1 MKHIM
6 FELKKLI
13 RQKKFL
19 WLFFIVLLYT
29 MAVYF
34 YHYQQYPEMK
44 DRAYFVVQQL
54 DVEARGV
61 QTQLTLAQKET
72 PENPLIA
79 EQLTEVQGM
88 LSSIFQWKVAVTEER
103 WGDVPKPE
111 GEFLS
116 HLQAFL
122 DSGGVFTGIT
132 QSEIQARLDK
142 SRWLQK
148 YNLPYEDEEYPLSA
162 HLILKGGSSVFFGVI
177 GLVLMV
183 LLFGGSLSQEKE
195 QNTWSTL
202 ATQLISRWRLAAGKY
217 MSLLV
222 SAVLFAVIVIGVSVL
237 IPLVV
242 HQQDLSMQYP
252 VIAGSEDAA
261 AIIPIYQFVLRAILF
276 FVCASAFLFGLIFF
290 FSSWT
295 KNTFMSIM
303 LTVFFSLAGFIL
315 TDMHAVLQRP
325 FNPFRLLMADTLAM
339 TVPSKT
345 DFLYFL
351 GALLWSSPL
360 LIVAGRLLKK
370 EGKQRFSSIHR
381 PFNKGRTQLASSILA
396 NFILFEWRKEKRK
409 RLLLQVMAV
418 LSVFIVLGSVILTYE
433 KNESAEAY
441 ISGLEEEARVI
452 EEELLP
458 YYEEAIGLSENSQGD
473 KEYAEELKTVLNLYE
488 ERLGKVNKAVD
499 GYYHYELAPLQEY
512 HLFELQ
518 AANGEFDTNNIS
530 QSYVDLLG
538 QFTVD
543 VSLAE
548 KQWMLEKQI
557 DPIIAGEFNP
567 TINTTWP
574 HEQPHLTKEEWV
586 TQNQK
591 IDNSA
596 LYSLYYYFD
605 HYFSYII
612 VVFFFLLGG
621 GLARERGKRAAIQF
635 IRTQPVTGRQVFIGK
650 LIAASSL
657 SLLSWTVL
665 VFLVVLAGAIA
676 NGFGDWLY
684 PIVHYDS
691 AAAVGSASYTGLSP
705 AGWSTGFHLESL
717 GRVVLENYALHS
729 LVLVFLIVLS
739 VFLSL
744 FIKNQFSVL
753 AVAAIVCISG
763 YAASTKILSSFA
775 HVLPFTY
782 LNPAKVING
791 EMSVELNNPGIVF
804 ADGCWVMMGAVLVL
818 GAAGYVV
825 SGWDRRKGFVARPLK
840 VSKSI

>member
-1 MKHIM
+1 
-6 FELKKLI
+6 
-13 RQKKFL
+13 
-19 WLFFIVLLYT
+19 
-29 MAVYF
+29 
-34 YHYQQYPEMK
+34 MK
-44 DRAYFVVQQL
+44 DRAYFAVQQL

-61 QTQLTLAQKET
+61 QTQLTLEQKET

-79 EQLTEVQGM
+79 EQLSEVQGM

-122 DSGGVFTGIT
+122 DSGGVFTGIP

-142 SRWLQK
+142 SRWLQN
-148 YNLPYEDEEYPLSA
+148 YNLPYEDEEYPLSP
-162 HLILKGGSSVFFGVI
+162 HLILKEDSSVFLGMI

-183 LLFGGSLSQEKE
+183 LFFGSSLSQEKE

-202 ATQLISRWRLAAGKY
+202 ATQPISRWRLAAGKY

-222 SAVLFAVIVIGVSVL
+222 SALLFAVIVIGVSIL
-237 IPLVV
+237 IPFVV
-242 HQQDLSMQYP
+242 HQHHLSMQYP

-276 FVCASAFLFGLIFF
+276 FVCASAFLFSLIFLS
-290 FSSWT
+290 SSWT

-315 TDMHAVLQRP
+315 TDMQAVLQRP

-351 GALLWSSPL
+351 GALLWSSVL

-381 PFNKGRTQLASSILA
+381 PFYKGRTQRTSSTLA
-396 NFILFEWRKEKRK
+396 NFILFEWRKERRK
-409 RLLLQVMAV
+409 GLLLQVMAV
-418 LSVFIVLGSVILTYE
+418 FSVFIVLGSVILTYE
-433 KNESAEAY
+433 KNERAENY
-441 ISGLEEEARVI
+441 IAALEEEVRVI
-452 EEELLP
+452 EEEALP
-458 YYEEAIGLSENSQGD
+458 YYEEAAASFEGIEGD
-473 KEYAEELKTVLNLYE
+473 NQNGEAIKEVIQKTQV
-488 ERLGKVNKAVD
+488 RLGKLKTALN
-499 GYYHYELAPLQEY
+499 GYQRTELSRLQEY
-512 HLFELQ
+512 HLYELQ
-518 AANGEFDTNNIS
+518 VANGEYDLGNFV
-530 QSYVDLLG
+530 QSLILQIG

-548 KQWMLEKQI
+548 KKWMIEKQI

-567 TINTTWP
+567 TINTTWT
-574 HEQPHLTKEEWV
+574 HEQPNQTPEEWV
-586 TQNQK
+586 NQNKK
-591 IDNSA
+591 IDNSG

-621 GLARERGKRAAIQF
+621 GLARERGKRPAIQF
-635 IRTQPVTGRQVFIGK
+635 IRTQPVSGRQVFIGK

-676 NGFGDWLY
+676 NGFGEWLY

-691 AAAVGSASYTGLSP
+691 AAAVGSVSYTGQSP

-717 GRVVLENYALHS
+717 GKVVLENYALHS

-763 YAASTKILSSFA
+763 YAASTKMFLSIA

-791 EMSVELNNPGIVF
+791 EMSMNLNNPDISF
-804 ADGCWVMMGAVLVL
+804 TNGCWVMMGAVLAL
-818 GAAGYVV
+818 GAVGYVV
-825 SGWDRRKGFVARPLK
+825 SGWEKRKGFVARPLK
-840 VSKSI
+840 ISRSV

>member
-34 YHYQQYPEMK
+34 YHYQQYPETK
-44 DRAYFVVQQL
+44 DRAYFAVQQL
-54 DVEARGV
+54 DEEARGA
-61 QTQLTLAQKET
+61 QTQLMLEQKDT

-79 EQLTEVQGM
+79 EQLSEVQGM

-122 DSGGVFTGIT
+122 DSGGVFTGIP

-142 SRWLQK
+142 SCWLQK
-148 YNLPYEDEEYPLSA
+148 YNLPYEDEEYPLSP
-162 HLILKGGSSVFFGVI
+162 HLILKGGSSVFLGMI
-177 GLVLMV
+177 GLALMV
-183 LLFGGSLSQEKE
+183 LFFGGSLSQEKE

-202 ATQLISRWRLAAGKY
+202 ATQPISRWRLAARKY

-222 SAVLFAVIVIGVSVL
+222 SALLFVVIVTGVSVL
-237 IPLVV
+237 IPLLF
-242 HQQDLSMQYP
+242 HGQDLSMQYP
-252 VIAGSEDAA
+252 VIAGTGDVAA
-261 AIIPIYQFVLRAILF
+261 LMPIYQFVLRAILF
-276 FVCASAFLFGLIFF
+276 FVCASAFLFSLIFL

-315 TDMHAVLQRP
+315 TDMQAILQRP

-351 GALLWSSPL
+351 GALLWSSVL

-381 PFNKGRTQLASSILA
+381 PFYKGRTQRTSSTLA
-396 NFILFEWRKEKRK
+396 NFILFEWRKERRK
-409 RLLLQVMAV
+409 GLLLQVMAV
-418 LSVFIVLGSVILTYE
+418 FSVFIVLGSVILTYE
-433 KNESAEAY
+433 KNERAENY
-441 ISGLEEEARVI
+441 IAALEEEVRVI
-452 EEELLP
+452 EEEALP
-458 YYEEAIGLSENSQGD
+458 YYEEAAASFEGIEGD
-473 KEYAEELKTVLNLYE
+473 NQNGEAIKEVIQKTQV
-488 ERLGKVNKAVD
+488 RLGKLKTALD
-499 GYYHYELAPLQEY
+499 GYQRTELSRLQEY
-512 HLFELQ
+512 HLYELQ
-518 AANGEFDTNNIS
+518 AANGEYDLGNFVQS
-530 QSYVDLLG
+530 QILQIG

-548 KQWMLEKQI
+548 KKWMMEKQI

-567 TINTTWP
+567 TINTTWT
-574 HEQPHLTKEEWV
+574 HEQPNQTHEEWV
-586 TQNQK
+586 NQNKK
-591 IDNSA
+591 IDNSG

-621 GLARERGKRAAIQF
+621 GLARERGKRPAIQF

-665 VFLVVLAGAIA
+665 VFLVVLAGAFA

-691 AAAVGSASYTGLSP
+691 AAAVGSASYTGQSP

-717 GRVVLENYALHS
+717 GKVVLENYALHS

-763 YAASTKILSSFA
+763 YAVSTRIFSAIA
-775 HVLPFTY
+775 HMLPFTY

>member
-1 MKHIM
+1 
-6 FELKKLI
+6 
-13 RQKKFL
+13 
-19 WLFFIVLLYT
+19 
-29 MAVYF
+29 
-34 YHYQQYPEMK
+34 
-44 DRAYFVVQQL
+44 
-54 DVEARGV
+54 
-61 QTQLTLAQKET
+61 
-72 PENPLIA
+72 
-79 EQLTEVQGM
+79 M
-88 LSSIFQWKVAVTEER
+88 LN
-103 WGDVPKPE
+103 
-111 GEFLS
+111 
-116 HLQAFL
+116 
-122 DSGGVFTGIT
+122 
-132 QSEIQARLDK
+132 

-148 YNLPYEDEEYPLSA
+148 YNLPYEDEEYPLSP

-183 LLFGGSLSQEKE
+183 LFFGGSLSQEKE

-202 ATQLISRWRLAAGKY
+202 TTQPISRWRLAAGKY

-222 SAVLFAVIVIGVSVL
+222 SAILFAVIGIGVSIL
-237 IPLVV
+237 IPFVV
-242 HQQDLSMQYP
+242 HQQHLSLQYP
-252 VIAGSEDAA
+252 VIAGAGDADA
-261 AIIPIYQFVLRAILF
+261 LIPIYQFVLRAILF
-276 FVCASAFLFGLIFF
+276 FVYASAFLFSLIFL

-315 TDMHAVLQRP
+315 TDMQAFLQRP

-351 GALLWSSPL
+351 GALLWSCVL

-381 PFNKGRTQLASSILA
+381 PFYKGRTQRTSSTLA
-396 NFILFEWRKEKRK
+396 NFILFEWRKERRK
-409 RLLLQVMAV
+409 GLLLQVMAV

-433 KNESAEAY
+433 KNERAEAY
-441 ISGLEEEARVI
+441 IAGLEEEARVI

-458 YYEEAIGLSENSQGD
+458 SYEEAAASFEGIEGDNQNGENIKEFIQKSQVSLG
-473 KEYAEELKTVLNLYE
+473 KLKTAL
-488 ERLGKVNKAVD
+488 D
-499 GYYHYELAPLQEY
+499 GYQRNELSQLQEY
-512 HLFELQ
+512 HLYELQ
-518 AANGEFDTNNIS
+518 AANGEYDLGNFIQS
-530 QSYVDLLG
+530 QILQIG

-548 KQWMLEKQI
+548 KKWMMEKQI

-567 TINTTWP
+567 TINTTWTY
-574 HEQPHLTKEEWV
+574 EQPNQTKEEWV
-586 TQNQK
+586 SQNEK
-591 IDNSA
+591 IDNSG

-612 VVFFFLLGG
+612 VVFFLLLGG
-621 GLARERGKRAAIQF
+621 GLARERGKRPAIQF

-676 NGFGDWLY
+676 NGFGEWLY

-691 AAAVGSASYTGLSP
+691 AAAVNLNSYTGQSP
-705 AGWSTGFHLESL
+705 AGWSTGFHLEGL

-729 LVLVFLIVLS
+729 LILVFLIVLS

-791 EMSVELNNPGIVF
+791 EMSVELNNSGISF
-804 ADGCWVMMGAVLVL
+804 ANGCWVMMGAVLVL
-818 GAAGYVV
+818 GAAGYVI
-825 SGWDRRKGFVARPLK
+825 SSRNGRKGFVFRPVK
-840 VSKSI
+840 ISKSL